1 MLVKLF
7 IYAPSVYQGGG
18 LRQLLD
24 LLSSKN
30 LHPDTCLILNSKVPK
45 ENIPDKYSHIIWA
58 NSGYMARFISDINL
72 FLKVDKGSVVLCFGN
87 LPPLLPLTN
96 CYVAV
101 FLQNRFLVD
110 ELPKVKFSTKFKIK
124 CFLLKRIFYL
134 LSSRIN
140 EVVVQSESMN
150 LLLNKFPHKFFIRVA
165 PFMKPIILT
174 SSSIPVKL
182 HSSDTKSFIYP
193 ASGDPHK
200 NHQLLFT
207 AWLEL
212 AKAKIFPILYVT
224 LPVDHF
230 ENLMHKVF
238 GRGLAG
244 IDVRIYN
251 LGNLSHEDLI
261 SIYTQID
268 AMIFP
273 SLFESF
279 GLPLVEARQLGIPI
293 LSSELDYVHD
303 VCTPAFTF
311 DPCSPRS
318 IARAVKK
325 ILRIVDHK
333 SQIFSEDDFILELQK
348 QAEDVGLK

>member
-1 MLVKLF
+1 
-7 IYAPSVYQGGG
+7 
-18 LRQLLD
+18 
-24 LLSSKN
+24 
-30 LHPDTCLILNSKVPK
+30 
-45 ENIPDKYSHIIWA
+45 
-58 NSGYMARFISDINL
+58 
-72 FLKVDKGSVVLCFGN
+72 
-87 LPPLLPLTN
+87 
-96 CYVAV
+96 
-101 FLQNRFLVD
+101 
-110 ELPKVKFSTKFKIK
+110 
-124 CFLLKRIFYL
+124 
-134 LSSRIN
+134 
-140 EVVVQSESMN
+140 
-150 LLLNKFPHKFFIRVA
+150 
-165 PFMKPIILT
+165 
-174 SSSIPVKL
+174 
-182 HSSDTKSFIYP
+182 
-193 ASGDPHK
+193 
-200 NHQLLFT
+200 LLFT